1 MGKGLAPIL
10 SDLEDAGAP
19 IMETIIN
26 LLKPLTDKKK
36 KKKKPKPV
44 VTYEDEE
51 NTIIKLL
58 FILFQTSK
66 AYFCIS
72 YFISKHI
79 QNGIA
84 WKNALTNYL

>member
-19 IMETIIN
+19 IMESIMN

-51 NTIIKLL
+51 NTLLKLL
-58 FILFQTSK
+58 VNIFK
-66 AYFCIS
+66 E
-72 YFISKHI
+72 
-79 QNGIA
+79 
-84 WKNALTNYL
+84 

>member
-19 IMETIIN
+19 IMESIMN
-26 LLKPLTDKKK
+26 LLKPLTDMNK

-51 NTIIKLL
+51 NTLLKLL
-58 FILFQTSK
+58 VNIFK
-66 AYFCIS
+66 E
-72 YFISKHI
+72 
-79 QNGIA
+79 
-84 WKNALTNYL
+84 